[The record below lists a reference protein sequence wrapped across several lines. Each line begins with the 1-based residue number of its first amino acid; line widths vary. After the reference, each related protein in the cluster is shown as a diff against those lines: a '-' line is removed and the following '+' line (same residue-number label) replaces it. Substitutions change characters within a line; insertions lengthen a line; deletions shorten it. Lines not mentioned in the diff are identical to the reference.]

1 MRIFFGLLLATII
14 NMLMDIFGYF
24 LVLNS
29 FLSNYAPTNVTDP
42 TAQNYLWTFLLKFIV
57 ISTLAWIMYRVMTML
72 DTPKKRVL
80 FIFFIGTSLSIYSEV
95 DLFWVKETF
104 IWSHIII
111 LGQST
116 NWLLT
121 GFVLSRFIYLFYF
134 FRVQKTS

>member
-1 MRIFFGLLLATII
+1 MRIFFGLLFATFI
-14 NMLMDIFGYF
+14 NLLMDIFGYF
-24 LVLNS
+24 MVVNS
-29 FLSNYAPTNVTDP
+29 FLSNYAPANVNDP
-42 TAQNYLWTFLLKFIV
+42 TAQNYIWTFFLKFIV

-80 FIFFIGTSLSIYSEV
+80 FIFFIGSSLSIYSEV

-104 IWSHIII
+104 IWSLIII

-121 GFVLSRFIYLFYF
+121 GFVLSRFMRPRHLGAL
-134 FRVQKTS
+134 

>member
-1 MRIFFGLLLATII
+1 MRIFFGLLFATFI
-14 NMLMDIFGYF
+14 NMFMDIFGYL
-24 LVLNS
+24 LVVNS
-29 FLSNYAPTNVTDP
+29 FLSNYAPANVTDP
-42 TAQNYLWTFLLKFIV
+42 TAQNYIWTFFLKFIV

-104 IWSHIII
+104 IWSVIII
-111 LGQST
+111 LGQSS

-121 GFVLSRFIYLFYF
+121 GFVLSRFMRPRHLGAF
-134 FRVQKTS
+134 

>member
-1 MRIFFGLLLATII
+1 MRIFFGLLFATFI

-24 LVLNS
+24 LVVNS
-29 FLSNYAPTNVTDP
+29 FLSNYAPANVTDP
-42 TAQNYLWTFLLKFIV
+42 TAQNYIWTFFLKFIV

-104 IWSHIII
+104 IWSLIII
-111 LGQST
+111 LG
-116 NWLLT
+116 
-121 GFVLSRFIYLFYF
+121 LSLIHI
-134 FRVQKTS
+134 

>member
-1 MRIFFGLLLATII
+1 MRIFFGLLFATFI

-24 LVLNS
+24 LVVNS
-29 FLSNYAPTNVTDP
+29 LLSNYAPANVTDP
-42 TAQNYLWTFLLKFIV
+42 TAQNYIWTFFLKFIV

-95 DLFWVKETF
+95 DLFWVKETY
-104 IWSHIII
+104 IWSLIIV

-121 GFVLSRFIYLFYF
+121 GLVLSRFMRPRHLGAF
-134 FRVQKTS
+134 

>member
-1 MRIFFGLLLATII
+1 MRIFFGLLFATFI
-14 NMLMDIFGYF
+14 NILMDIFGYF

-29 FLSNYAPTNVTDP
+29 FLLNYAPTNVTDP
-42 TAQNYLWTFLLKFIV
+42 TAQNYLWTFFLKFIV

-80 FIFFIGTSLSIYSEV
+80 FIFFIGTSLSNYRAV

-104 IWSHIII
+104 IWSLIII

-121 GFVLSRFIYLFYF
+121 GFVLSRFMRPRHLGAF
-134 FRVQKTS
+134 

>member
-1 MRIFFGLLLATII
+1 MRIFFGLLIATFI
-14 NMLMDIFGYF
+14 NMLMNIFGYF
-24 LVLNS
+24 LVVNS
-29 FLSNYAPTNVTDP
+29 FLSNYAPANVTDP
-42 TAQNYLWTFLLKFIV
+42 TAQNYIWTFFLKFIV

-80 FIFFIGTSLSIYSEV
+80 FIFFIGTSLSIYGEV

-104 IWSHIII
+104 IWSLIII

-121 GFVLSRFIYLFYF
+121 GFVLSRFMRPRHLGAF
-134 FRVQKTS
+134 